1 MSWFV
6 SLFYKPYNKQLT
18 VTSSNGFH
26 LRPIAQFSAL
36 ANSFECEIRLS
47 HHNQSV
53 DAKAV
58 NTLLSLSLDKGDTF
72 TLHTQGKRA
81 KEAQEALVTL
91 FETLMHN
98 DVQIEPI
105 EKQPSHYEAIA
116 IEGESIAGG
125 IAIAPPFFYN
135 RQESSRQKSHT
146 QKSNMQE
153 SHTQKSFT
161 PNTIRFHEAV
171 TKSTQELET
180 LARQEQ
186 NPQTSAIYLAQ
197 KELLASLQTQVDN
210 LDDFQTLIKRE
221 SLALVDTK
229 LASKNVDYDDI
240 LARVKRHLGIFME
253 ITFPQDP
260 FILIADNLL
269 PSEIAHLEKTQLQGV
284 ILQKGSRYSHT
295 AILLRSAGIV
305 SMVASLEK
313 KQPQKRVLL
322 DSSAGVVILAPTNAD
337 IEKAQTKQQAFKR
350 RQRTEATKRFEL
362 ALTKEGKTIALYANV
377 SDVASAQDAKE
388 QGAEGIGL
396 LRSEFLFK
404 QEPPT
409 LQKQVD
415 AYRDIFALFEEVT
428 VRTLDVGGDKALP
441 YISIASENNPFL
453 GVRGVR
459 LFQTHLEIIQEQ
471 LKAIFIASQGKPIKI
486 MFPMVN
492 RPQEFIEAKKVALE
506 VAKVE
511 NIDISHISFGIM
523 IEVPSVLF
531 LLEAFNEVVDF
542 YSIGSNDLMQYLFA
556 IERTHPTLKIEDDSG
571 VIFSIIAMIVQ
582 KVTKP
587 LSICGE
593 LASDPKAIKPLIES
607 GITTLSVSPHAIAQT
622 KAYIRN
628 I

>member
-6 SLFYKPYNKQLT
+6 SLFYKPYSKQLT

-36 ANSFECEIRLS
+36 AKSFRCDIHLS

-53 DAKAV
+53 DAKTV

-91 FETLMHN
+91 FETLMRD
-98 DVQIEPI
+98 DVQIDPI
-105 EKQPSHYEAIA
+105 EKQPSNYEAIA

-125 IAIAPPFFYN
+125 IAIAPPFFYS
-135 RQESSRQKSHT
+135 RQKSSRQKSHT
-146 QKSNMQE
+146 QKSTIQE
-153 SHTQKSFT
+153 SFT
-161 PNTIRFHEAV
+161 PNKIRFDEAV
-171 TKSTQELET
+171 AKSTQELET
-180 LARQEQ
+180 LALQEQ

-210 LDDFQTLIKRE
+210 LDDFQTLIQNE
-221 SLALVDTK
+221 SLALTDTK
-229 LASKNVDYDDI
+229 LASKDVDYDDI

-269 PSEIAHLEKTQLQGV
+269 PSEITHLEKTQVQGV

-295 AILLRSAGIV
+295 AILLRSGGIV
-305 SMVASLEK
+305 SIVASLEK

-337 IEKAQTKQQAFKR
+337 IKKAQTKQQAFKR
-350 RQRTEATKRFEL
+350 QQRTQASKRFEV
-362 ALTKEGKTIALYANV
+362 AFTKEGTPIALYANV
-377 SDVASAQDAKE
+377 SDVASAKEAQE

-404 QEPPT
+404 QAPPS
-409 LQKQVD
+409 LQKQID
-415 AYRDIFALFEEVT
+415 AYSDIFSLFEEVT

-441 YISIASENNPFL
+441 YIAITSEKNPFL

-486 MFPMVN
+486 MFPMVSK
-492 RPQEFIEAKKVALE
+492 PQEFIEAKKVAQE

-593 LASDPKAIKPLIES
+593 LASDPKAIKPLMDT